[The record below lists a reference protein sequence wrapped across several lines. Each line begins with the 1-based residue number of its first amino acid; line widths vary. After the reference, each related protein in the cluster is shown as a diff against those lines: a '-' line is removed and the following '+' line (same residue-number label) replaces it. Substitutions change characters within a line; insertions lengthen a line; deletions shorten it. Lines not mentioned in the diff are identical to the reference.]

1 MRMWTGKGAFQW
13 ESSRKWDL
21 NAGSEFCRGDG
32 AVLVPAGLQ
41 SFSVFF
47 RRASQSAGTFTLR
60 LHTAPVYM
68 QLLDSEITA
77 NNAAATLLPLT
88 VQPLSGLEMTGTGAR
103 VYGARLDPNQAMG
116 TILFWEVANSGS
128 PGRLVGDI
136 YLVPNHMGSI
146 TLPKFSRTVGDSDQG
161 DCVHARVR

>member
-68 QLLDSEITA
+68 QLLDSE
-77 NNAAATLLPLT
+77 
-88 VQPLSGLEMTGTGAR
+88 MTGTGAR

-128 PGRLVGDI
+128 PGMLVGDI